1 MEHFYYSNEELYC
14 EKVKIKDIE
23 KEVGSPFY
31 LYSHSGLVKNFTDF
45 NNAFSKVPHIIC
57 YACKTNTSLA
67 VARVL
72 AQNGAGAD
80 IVSGGELYKML
91 KAGFSPEK
99 IVFAGVGKTDEEIK
113 QALDSDILMFNV
125 ESMPELEVIDKIA
138 GKMKRKARIAF
149 RINPVIDAK
158 THPYISTALAKS
170 KFGISITKAIETYS
184 VASELTNIEI
194 IGIQVHLGS
203 QIITIAPFVEALQKI
218 LKVVEE
224 LKDIGIYI
232 KYINLGGGLG
242 ITYKDEMPPTPK
254 DLAAALLPLINKTNC
269 TMIFEPGRY
278 ISANAGILVSKVLYI
293 KETDVKKFVVVDA
306 AMNDLAR
313 PFLYDA
319 HHEIIPVQEDTHKD
333 SIVDVVGPV
342 CESTDYF
349 ARNRPLPMLKRGDL
363 IALMNSGAYGFV
375 MSSNYNARL
384 RVPEVMVIGS
394 KFYIIRKR
402 ETYDDLV
409 RTETIPGPLK

>member
-1 MEHFYYSNEELYC
+1 MEDFYYRNEELYC

-31 LYSHSGLVKNFTDF
+31 LYSHNRLVKNFTDF
-45 NNAFSKVPHIIC
+45 NSAFSKIPHIIC
-57 YACKTNTSLA
+57 YACKTNTNIA
-67 VARVL
+67 VARAL
-72 AQNGAGAD
+72 ARNGAGAD

-91 KAGFSPEK
+91 KAGFPPEK

-113 QALDSDILMFNV
+113 QALYSDILMFNI
-125 ESMPELEVIDKIA
+125 ESMPELEVIDMIA
-138 GKMKRKARIAF
+138 GKMERKARIAF
-149 RINPVIDAK
+149 RINPDIDAK
-158 THPYISTALAKS
+158 THPYIATALAKS

-184 VASELTNIEI
+184 TASELANIEI

-203 QIITIAPFVEALQKI
+203 QITTIAPFVEALQKI
-218 LKVVEE
+218 LKVVGE
-224 LKDIGIYI
+224 LEDIGIYI
-232 KYINLGGGLG
+232 KYVNLGGGLG
-242 ITYKDEMPPTPK
+242 ITYKDEKPPTPK
-254 DLAAALLPLINKTNC
+254 DLAEALVPLINKTDC

-278 ISANAGILVSKVLYI
+278 ISANAGVLISKVLYI

-349 ARNRPLPMLKRGDL
+349 AHNRPLPLLKRGDL

-375 MSSNYNARL
+375 MSSNYNSRL

-409 RTETIPGPLK
+409 RTESIPGPLE